1 MKKIVALVLAAL
13 MVLSMLSFAVA
24 EDKPLIVII
33 LFTAAINVFWTSGQ
47 TLLFSW
53 RFIKIYYK

>member
-33 LFTAAINVFWTSGQ
+33 TPSHSNP
-47 TLLFSW
+47 
-53 RFIKIYYK
+53 